1 MWWEGFG
8 GDRWGGCGAEPNA
21 EADVLGPESNKQTS
35 AAVVLTLLFG
45 LGRYL
50 VGYGCPIDVDGVVER
65 VHFRRAASSSVSSST
80 SQPGLIRKYD
90 TIDEEGE
97 IFKGFTTTRLY
108 MPVPGGHW
116 LAAVP
121 SSSSF
126 TFLSPLPSCLSLKF
140 AHPINIQSTPS

>member
-1 MWWEGFG
+1 M
-8 GDRWGGCGAEPNA
+8 
-21 EADVLGPESNKQTS
+21 LGPESNEQTS

-65 VHFRRAASSSVSSST
+65 VRFRRAASSSVSSST

-116 LAAVP
+116 LYPALKLHRLHSYLRSPPASP
-121 SSSSF
+121 SS
-126 TFLSPLPSCLSLKF
+126 LLIPS
-140 AHPINIQSTPS
+140 I